1 MGERTAE
8 TVTEIERTRSRLD
21 TELRQLE
28 DHVPAVGVWAK
39 RAVGAVVGGGIGAA
53 VLRFVLR
60 RRRRHDKDR
69 RMRGLERRID
79 RIERELDE

>member
-1 MGERTAE
+1 M
-8 TVTEIERTRSRLD
+8 TEIERTRSRLD
-21 TELRQLE
+21 AELRQLE
-28 DHVPAVGVWAK
+28 GHVPAVGVWAK

>member
-21 TELRQLE
+21 AELRQLE
-28 DHVPAVGVWAK
+28 DQVPVVGIWAK

-60 RRRRHDKDR
+60 RRRKHERDR
-69 RMRGLERRID
+69 RMRGLERRIAT
-79 RIERELDE
+79 IERELDV